1 MDRNYNRLAKYLA
14 PEAKWPDEP
23 DCSLRRTTTKKR
35 KSVVVESSSSSS
47 SSSSEEELQMIR
59 LSQKVSSTTNPK
71 AAKTKTSGIPMKK
84 KKKTSAKAKGKGIL
98 KDKILKGKPV
108 SPKTLSAIAALD
120 TIPKIGSSTSTA
132 ARPTR
137 QNSQV
142 EPDIYQKRKMEVEKH
157 RKRIRVENELR
168 DLESD
173 PESIPLDVLND
184 DSEDLTSNSE
194 GE

>member
-1 MDRNYNRLAKYLA
+1 MK
-14 PEAKWPDEP
+14 
-23 DCSLRRTTTKKR
+23 
-35 KSVVVESSSSSS
+35 
-47 SSSSEEELQMIR
+47 
-59 LSQKVSSTTNPK
+59 
-71 AAKTKTSGIPMKK
+71 KK